1 MSAIQLAEWFSN
13 QQLAVLDSLR
23 RQKLEERCDKLTKV
37 LKSNG
42 GAVSVRNLVN
52 SHRFSRAE
60 IDRITNQFPN
70 RFAVKKEATGGRPSE
85 ILTIKAEN

>member
-1 MSAIQLAEWFSN
+1 LAEWFSN

-42 GAVSVRNLVN
+42 GAVSFRNLIN
-52 SHRFSRAE
+52 SHCFNRAE

-70 RFAVKKEATGGRPSE
+70 RFEAKTADTGGRPSE
-85 ILTIKAEN
+85 ILAIKAEN